1 MLDKVDGEPVEELG
15 MEGMFAL
22 QSEVLGSP
30 HESLAE
36 KHLPKVVDGHA
47 CGQRVFL
54 GRQPAR
60 EAESCAGFAFRPSG
74 ESLRDVGAHLVAVLI
89 PDATHKD
96 ERVARLLALREDHD
110 VEFTRGGLGFG
121 KLALGAV
128 QGLAGNLVWRM
139 VD

>member
-47 CGQRVFL
+47 CGQWVFL
-54 GRQPAR
+54 RRQPACK
-60 EAESCAGFAFRPSG
+60 AESCTGFAFWPSG
-74 ESLRDVGAHLVAVLI
+74 ERLRDVGADLVAVLI

-110 VEFTRGGLGFG
+110 VELTRGGLGFG

-128 QGLAGNLVWRM
+128 
-139 VD
+139 